1 MSSLFANL
9 DCINQPD
16 WKHACSDRVVWEWRN
31 VKNHFGSTK
40 REELFSDLEMWNTA
54 LQGCGLGKKEFA
66 PDNEAPKVI
75 EVQRRYD
82 EQGTV
87 NIRQNAHVL
96 HDAITSNMGCT
107 CSSDHR
113 GNIQLDWHESKR
125 LIPSIFSLALSSK
138 KASGGTSPTP
148 KETWEI
154 LCANIEQYNIV
165 TSTPVLSP
173 PILPPVPYSPPAAS
187 ATQQS
192 NASSV
197 QDQQT
202 KKKSLRFLGLEITRS
217 DNKRTRSRS
226 PQAQSQTGRISI
238 HSGLGILF

>member
-1 MSSLFANL
+1 M
-9 DCINQPD
+9 
-16 WKHACSDRVVWEWRN
+16 VWEWRN

-40 REELFSDLEMWNTA
+40 RGELFSDLEMWNTA

-75 EVQRRYD
+75 DVQRRYD

-107 CSSDHR
+107 CSSEHR

-125 LIPSIFSLALSSK
+125 LIPSVFSLALSSK
-138 KASGGTSPTP
+138 KASGGTSPTL

-154 LCANIEQYNIV
+154 LCANIEQYTIV
-165 TSTPVLSP
+165 TSTPVPSSP
-173 PILPPVPYSPPAAS
+173 IPPPVPSSPPAALV
-187 ATQQS
+187 TQQS

-197 QDQQT
+197 QHQQT
-202 KKKSLRFLGLEITRS
+202 KKKSLQFFGRDITRS
-217 DNKRTRSRS
+217 DSKRTRSRS
-226 PQAQSQTGRISI
+226 PRAQSQTGRISTN
-238 HSGLGILF
+238 SGLSIIF

>member
-1 MSSLFANL
+1 MSSLFANINS
-9 DCINQPD
+9 INQPD
-16 WKHACSDRVVWEWRN
+16 WKHAHSDRMVWEWRN

-40 REELFSDLEMWNTA
+40 REELFNDLEMWNRA

-82 EQGTV
+82 ERRIAS
-87 NIRQNAHVL
+87 IRQNAHVL

-113 GNIQLDWHESKR
+113 GNIQLNWHESKR
-125 LIPSIFSLALSSK
+125 LIPSAFSLALSSK
-138 KASGGTSPTP
+138 EASGGTSPTP

-154 LCANIEQYNIV
+154 LCANIEQNTIV
-165 TSTPVLSP
+165 TSTPVPSP
-173 PILPPVPYSPPAAS
+173 PIPPSVPYSPPAAS

-202 KKKSLRFLGLEITRS
+202 KKRLLRFLGLEITLS
-217 DNKRTRSRS
+217 DNRRTRSRS
-226 PQAQSQTGRISI
+226 PRALSKTGRIYI
-238 HSGLGILF
+238 HSGLSITF